1 MNMFIV
7 ATPSVV
13 FVEPSDRV
21 KNIISQHIS
30 LYSTDIILKKQT
42 KEFNV
47 KYMKKVKYVYDDDN
61 VIIIDKEF
69 NEMFSTAFVKIK
81 NLPEVFIARLDI
93 YILVVYLLYKQLKF
107 IYDEKDISFSIFRRN
122 VFDKIS
128 NLTEGHFERC
138 S

>member
-7 ATPSVV
+7 TTPNVV

-21 KNIISQHIS
+21 KELISQHIS
-30 LYSTDIILKKQT
+30 LYSKDIILKRKT
-42 KEFNV
+42 KDFYV
-47 KYMKKVKYVYDDDN
+47 KYMKNVKYVYDDDN